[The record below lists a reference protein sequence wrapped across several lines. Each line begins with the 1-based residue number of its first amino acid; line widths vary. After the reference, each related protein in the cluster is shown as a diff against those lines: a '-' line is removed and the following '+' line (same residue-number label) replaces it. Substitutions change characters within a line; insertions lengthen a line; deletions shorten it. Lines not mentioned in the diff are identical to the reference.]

1 MNRTLLSAAVY
12 NITGGLLIIFLLDW
26 IGPFVDFMNPGSML
40 FRLFVGGTA
49 ITFGIGYLNLGRG
62 REGGN
67 RFLYYGAGLKY
78 WAFIISTYGYLSSD
92 LSLQMLLA
100 FGLPNLVFAVL
111 FTRILVTAGA
121 SRTGA

>member
-1 MNRTLLSAAVY
+1 MKQILFSASVY
-12 NITGGLLIIFLLDW
+12 NITGGLLIIFLLDR
-26 IGPFVDFMNPGSML
+26 IGPFVDFTNPGSML

-78 WAFIISTYGYLSSD
+78 WAVIISTYCFLSSD

-111 FTRILVTAGA
+111 FTRILVTAGPNR
-121 SRTGA
+121 SGG